1 MIFPLFTIEAEP
13 PPLEAFAALGHI
25 AVVLAVAAFV
35 VAIAA
40 TLLLTVGQPDGRF
53 SGLRQ
58 RAAGTFFIAGAI
70 GVVGSLLAV
79 ALLV

>member
-1 MIFPLFTIEAEP
+1 MTFFSFTIDAER
-13 PPLEAFAALGHI
+13 PPLEAFATLGYV
-25 AVVLAVAAFV
+25 AVVLTVAAFV

-53 SGLRQ
+53 SGLREQ
-58 RAAGTFFIAGAI
+58 AAGTAI
-70 GVVGSLLAV
+70 ITGGLGVLGSLLAV

>member
-1 MIFPLFTIEAEP
+1 MMFVPTPINGH
-13 PPLEAFAALGHI
+13 PPLEAFASLGHI

-40 TLLLTVGQPDGRF
+40 TLLLTLGQPDGRF
-53 SGLRQ
+53 SGLRE
-58 RAAGTFFIAGAI
+58 RSAGTAMISGAL

>member
-1 MIFPLFTIEAEP
+1 MMSVPTPIDGH
-13 PPLEAFAALGHI
+13 PPLEAFASLGHS

-40 TLLLTVGQPDGRF
+40 TLLLTVGQPDGRL
-53 SGLRQ
+53 SGFRH
-58 RAAGTFFIAGAI
+58 RAAGTLFVAVAI
-70 GVVGSLLAV
+70 GVVGTLLAV

>member
-1 MIFPLFTIEAEP
+1 MIFPLFTIEAER
-13 PPLEAFAALGHI
+13 PPLEAFATLGHV
-25 AVVLAVAAFV
+25 AVAVAVAAFA

-53 SGLRQ
+53 SAIRQ
-58 RAAGTFFIAGAI
+58 RSAGTLFIAAAI
-70 GVVGSLLAV
+70 GIVGSLLAV